1 MKSVICKNTSPSAV
15 LGLHCVTRASSR
27 CRSMELYPIMIS
39 TSAISFDID
48 NCSFSNRFIG
58 FKNIY
63 FKKTIKSKSV
73 LAFALLPFLLLCPP
87 PSPLYLFRFNQHC
100 GTHPSQLMAAQSGWG
115 ESPVRHRQREGTR
128 GTEEEGEEERRE
140 NKRTSLRDFRV
151 AMYFLSVAKI
161 SVATFSL
168 MVSRRTKGEGGRNL
182 VLERMDSMN
191 GREKGER
198 GEEESKRER

>member
-1 MKSVICKNTSPSAV
+1 
-15 LGLHCVTRASSR
+15 
-27 CRSMELYPIMIS
+27 
-39 TSAISFDID
+39 
-48 NCSFSNRFIG
+48 
-58 FKNIY
+58 
-63 FKKTIKSKSV
+63 
-73 LAFALLPFLLLCPP
+73 
-87 PSPLYLFRFNQHC
+87 
-100 GTHPSQLMAAQSGWG
+100 MAAQSGWG
-115 ESPVRHRQREGTR
+115 ESPVRQREGTR
-128 GTEEEGEEERRE
+128 GTGGGKRRGEEERRE

-198 GEEESKRER
+198 GEEESKRERRRGK